1 MIFSN
6 ISSSLYYK
14 INPFTTIKPLGG
26 LPTRRSFATTPEVI
40 AQPLKSKY
48 YEAHI
53 AKSLRELSALPKVK
67 PFDTVSP
74 YYPYKH
80 LEGKLEGKPNKRL
93 AVDVAVEF
101 KTIPTYLGVPNLLED
116 ANTKKV
122 VMFELKTLPPKSK
135 RSQT

>member
-1 MIFSN
+1 M
-6 ISSSLYYK
+6 YYYHKK

-40 AQPLKSKY
+40 AKPLKSKD
-48 YEAHI
+48 YEAYI
-53 AKSLRELSALPKVK
+53 AKSLCDLSALPNVE
-67 PFDTVSP
+67 PFDVVSP

-80 LEGKLEGKPNKRL
+80 LEGRLKGKPNKRL
-93 AVDVAVEF
+93 AVDVAVKF
-101 KTIPTYLGVPNLLED
+101 KNIPTYLGDPNLLED

-122 VMFELKTLPPKSK
+122 VMFELKTLESKSK